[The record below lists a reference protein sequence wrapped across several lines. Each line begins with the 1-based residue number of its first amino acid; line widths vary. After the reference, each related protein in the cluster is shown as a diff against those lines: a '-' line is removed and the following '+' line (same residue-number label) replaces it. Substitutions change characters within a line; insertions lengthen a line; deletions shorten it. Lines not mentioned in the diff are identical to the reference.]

1 MNLLENAMQYLKGP
15 TVPMTT
21 PIGDNGQIDC
31 DGLARLTTFY
41 VDHGIKV
48 LIAAGTTGYCYT
60 LTESEHKQVVETV
73 VQASNG
79 KAYVIAGVS
88 HSGTMMSNRLADVCE
103 EAGADAL
110 LMTAPYYIP
119 NSDQGVFEHY
129 RSVAANRS
137 LGVIVYNRAKE
148 PLSVEFFRRLAEID
162 NIVGIK
168 DTSGDLH
175 FGRDI
180 LIELGDRFAVISGG
194 GMRYFMWHWLWGA
207 KTYAASIANLVPE
220 VELEFYRHL
229 DAGDLEAARRV
240 VIDTERPFFEVMT
253 EYGWHP
259 SLHSAMKLFGLP
271 AGALRSP
278 LIEPPASHVKKMEQ
292 TFRDMGLLT

>member
-1 MNLLENAMQYLKGP
+1 MNLLENAMQHLTGP

-21 PIGDNGQIDC
+21 PIGDDGQVDY
-31 DGLARLTTFY
+31 DGLARLTSFY

-48 LIAAGTTGYCYT
+48 LIAAGTTGYCYA
-60 LTESEHKQVVETV
+60 LTEAEHKRVVETV
-73 VQASNG
+73 VQAANE

-88 HSGTMMSNRLADVCE
+88 HSGTMMANRLADMCE

-110 LMTAPYYIP
+110 LLTAPYYSRSP
-119 NSDQGVFEHY
+119 DQGVFEHY
-129 RSVAANRS
+129 RSVAENHS
-137 LGVIVYNRAKE
+137 LGLIVYNRSTE

-162 NIVGIK
+162 NIIGIK

-180 LIELGDRFAVISGG
+180 CVELGERFAVISGG

-207 KTYAASIANLVPE
+207 RTYSASIANLVPE
-220 VELEFYRHL
+220 VEIEFYRHL
-229 DAGDLEAARRV
+229 DAGDLESAKRV
-240 VIDTERPFFEVMT
+240 VIDLERPFFQVMT
-253 EYGWHP
+253 EYGWHS

-271 AGALRSP
+271 AGSLRLP

-292 TFRDMGLLT
+292 AFRDLGLLT